1 ERDVLEAAHPA
12 RQAAKRAR
20 AAALTAKARPLQ
32 FVAVDFERDALA
44 DRLAAAGHRAGEPTV
59 WIWEGVVMYLRD
71 EAVRATLAAIAA
83 RSARGSTLVV
93 QYNTR
98 VDPCSRLLLRLLG
111 EPPVGLRSPPHMAA
125 ELAAPGFRPTAP

>member
-20 AAALTAKARPLQ
+20 AAALTAKARSLQ

-44 DRLAAAGHRAGEPTV
+44 DRLAAAGHRQGEPTV
-59 WIWEGVVMYLRD
+59 WVWGGVVMYLRD
-71 EAVRATLAAIAA
+71 AGVRATLAAIAA

-93 QYNTR
+93 QYHTR
-98 VDPCSRLLLRLLG
+98 GGTCSRMLLLRVCERTDG
-111 EPPVGLRSPPHMAA
+111 GR
-125 ELAAPGFRPTAP
+125 